1 MVTVEDD
8 EEEEEETL
16 SSLTTAPRLS
26 MVQPKRSDEKVCPS
40 CFLLV
45 RAVLRRVRWVTM
57 IARLSAGD
65 GTTHSPAQ
73 PTDVA
78 EPMNL
83 EEMARRG
90 IADER
95 GGERLLEVTPA
106 RAEQWFVEGYVTL
119 VALIDDVPVGFLS
132 MRTGEVSFIEGVF
145 VHPAPAR
152 SDAAMR
158 WLTKLATSPKNAAVA
173 VSKRSHC
180 QAIVKRKPYE
190 RAAIKAI
197 TVAVDLSDPSS

>member
-1 MVTVEDD
+1 M
-8 EEEEEETL
+8 
-16 SSLTTAPRLS
+16 TAPR
-26 MVQPKRSDEKVCPS
+26 
-40 CFLLV
+40 
-45 RAVLRRVRWVTM
+45 
-57 IARLSAGD
+57 IRL
-65 GTTHSPAQ
+65 AQ

-78 EPMNL
+78 ELTNL

-132 MRTGEVSFIEGVF
+132 MRTGEISSIEGVF
-145 VHPAPAR
+145 VHPGAREIGCGDALVDEAR
-152 SDAAMR
+152 SIAKDAA
-158 WLTKLATSPKNAAVA
+158 AA

-180 QAIVKRKPYE
+180 RVIVKRKTFTNEQRSPQRRSPLQLTSVTLPVRRTLFNKGRE
-190 RAAIKAI
+190 AFLGVFR
-197 TVAVDLSDPSS
+197 

>member
-1 MVTVEDD
+1 M
-8 EEEEEETL
+8 
-16 SSLTTAPRLS
+16 TAPR
-26 MVQPKRSDEKVCPS
+26 
-40 CFLLV
+40 
-45 RAVLRRVRWVTM
+45 
-57 IARLSAGD
+57 IRL
-65 GTTHSPAQ
+65 AQ

-78 EPMNL
+78 ELTNL

-132 MRTGEVSFIEGVF
+132 MRTGEISSIEGVF
-145 VHPAPAR
+145 VHPGAREIGSGDALGDAAR
-152 SDAAMR
+152 SIAKERGSRRLEAIALPGDR
-158 WLTKLATSPKNAAVA
+158 ETKNL
-173 VSKRSHC
+173 
-180 QAIVKRKPYE
+180 YE
-190 RAAIKAI
+190 RAAITAKAI